1 MGLIKLRGE
10 LWLVLGSFFFFVV
23 EYSIVSIFLGVG
35 ELEGVLVEGEV
46 RSLFS
51 VYVFYGFFW

>member
-1 MGLIKLRGE
+1 MVGFRI
-10 LWLVLGSFFFFVV
+10 VFFFVV